1 MDRLPLPSQGR
12 AAERPPGKSSAGG
25 ERGNSAA
32 SAGIS
37 LQKKMDFAPRSLF
50 RIKSQHE
57 KKGEPMKKKW
67 LTLITAA
74 LLTAVIF
81 FPAGG
86 SEAWAATTQLT
97 YSVFFPPTHGQA
109 KAGEAWAREIEKRTN
124 GQVKINVLAGGTLTP
139 ADQCFDGALKGIS
152 DIGMSCF
159 AYTRGRFPVMEVL
172 DLPMGYPNGRVA
184 TRVANEFF
192 KKFMPKEL
200 AGVKLLYIHA
210 HGPGLLHTKQPVTTL
225 EQLKGMKIRSTGL
238 SAKVAE
244 ALGAVPVAM
253 PQGQTYESLQKGV
266 VEGTFAPMETLKGWK
281 QGEVIKSTTDCS
293 DIGYTTA
300 MFVVM
305 NLKKWNSLSADVRK
319 VMEEVSAQWID
330 VHGTAWDQLDQE
342 GREYT
347 LGLGNKIVPLSA
359 EENGRWK
366 KAVGPI
372 IDDYIKEV
380 SAKGLPAE
388 KAVKEVENLIRQYGK
403 TYK

>member
-1 MDRLPLPSQGR
+1 
-12 AAERPPGKSSAGG
+12 
-25 ERGNSAA
+25 
-32 SAGIS
+32 
-37 LQKKMDFAPRSLF
+37 
-50 RIKSQHE
+50 
-57 KKGEPMKKKW
+57 MKKQW
-67 LTLITAA
+67 FTIISVT
-74 LLTAVIF
+74 LLTAGTLLLTF
-81 FPAGG
+81 GG
-86 SEAWAATTQLT
+86 LEARAETTQLT
-97 YSVFFPPTHGQA
+97 YSIFFPPTHGQA

-124 GQVKINVLAGGTLTP
+124 GQVKINVLAGGVLTP

-192 KKFMPKEL
+192 RKFMPKEL
-200 AGVKLLYIHA
+200 AEVKLLYIHA

-238 SAKVAE
+238 SAKVTE

-266 VEGTFAPMETLKGWK
+266 VEGTFAPIETLKGWK

-305 NLKKWNSLSADVRK
+305 NLKKWNSLPADVRK

-330 VHGTAWDQLDQE
+330 LHGKVWDQIDQE

-347 LGLGNKIVPLSA
+347 LSLGNKIVSLST
-359 EENGRWK
+359 EENNRWK
-366 KAVGPI
+366 KAVRPI
-372 IDDYIKEV
+372 IDDYVKEV
-380 SAKGLPAE
+380 SAKGLPAQQ
-388 KAVKEVENLIRQYGK
+388 AVTEVENLISQYGK

>member
-1 MDRLPLPSQGR
+1 
-12 AAERPPGKSSAGG
+12 
-25 ERGNSAA
+25 
-32 SAGIS
+32 
-37 LQKKMDFAPRSLF
+37 
-50 RIKSQHE
+50 
-57 KKGEPMKKKW
+57 MKKQW
-67 LTLITAA
+67 FTIISVT
-74 LLTAVIF
+74 LLTAGTLLLTF
-81 FPAGG
+81 GG
-86 SEAWAATTQLT
+86 LEARAETTQLT
-97 YSVFFPPTHGQA
+97 YSIFFPATHGQA

-124 GQVKINVLAGGTLTP
+124 GQVKINVLAGGALTP

-192 KKFMPKEL
+192 RKFMPKEL
-200 AGVKLLYIHA
+200 AEVKLLYIHA

-238 SAKVAE
+238 SAKIVA

-266 VEGTFAPMETLKGWK
+266 VEGTFAPMETLQTWK

-305 NLKKWNSLSADVRK
+305 NLKKWNSLPADVRK

-330 VHGTAWDQLDQE
+330 LHGKVWDQIDQE

-347 LGLGNKIVPLSA
+347 LSLGNKIVSLST
-359 EENGRWK
+359 EENNRWK
-366 KAVGPI
+366 KAVRPI
-372 IDDYIKEV
+372 IDDYAKEV
-380 SAKGLPAE
+380 SAKGLPAQQ
-388 KAVKEVENLIRQYGK
+388 AVREVENLISQYGK

>member
-1 MDRLPLPSQGR
+1 
-12 AAERPPGKSSAGG
+12 
-25 ERGNSAA
+25 
-32 SAGIS
+32 
-37 LQKKMDFAPRSLF
+37 
-50 RIKSQHE
+50 
-57 KKGEPMKKKW
+57 MKKQW
-67 LTLITAA
+67 FTIISVT
-74 LLTAVIF
+74 LLTAGTLLLTF
-81 FPAGG
+81 GG
-86 SEAWAATTQLT
+86 LEARADTTQLT
-97 YSVFFPPTHGQA
+97 YSIFFPATHGQA

-124 GQVKINVLAGGTLTP
+124 GQVKINVLAGGALTP

-192 KKFMPKEL
+192 RKFMPKEL
-200 AGVKLLYIHA
+200 AEVKLLYIHA

-238 SAKVAE
+238 SAKVTE

-266 VEGTFAPMETLKGWK
+266 VEGTLAPMETLKGWK

-305 NLKKWNSLSADVRK
+305 NLKKWNSLPADVRK

-330 VHGTAWDQLDQE
+330 LHGKVWDQIDQE

-347 LGLGNKIVPLSA
+347 LSLGNKIVSLST
-359 EENGRWK
+359 EENNRWK
-366 KAVGPI
+366 KAVRPI
-372 IDDYIKEV
+372 IDDYVKEV
-380 SAKGLPAE
+380 SAKGLPAQQ
-388 KAVKEVENLIRQYGK
+388 AVTEVENLISQYGK